1 MVHGEVDRTKAKSI
15 MKHWTRRISTAVD
28 SLIGRQAETSCL
40 EFRKWSMQQRIQR
53 SEKLHL
59 L

>member
-1 MVHGEVDRTKAKSI
+1 GEVDRTKAKSI